1 MSVTIRIKEV
11 RWSRGVGSNPARD
24 NGSRR
29 KGADFATD
37 YSTLREKDFMYQS
50 GAI

>member
-11 RWSRGVGSNPARD
+11 RWPTGVGSNPARD